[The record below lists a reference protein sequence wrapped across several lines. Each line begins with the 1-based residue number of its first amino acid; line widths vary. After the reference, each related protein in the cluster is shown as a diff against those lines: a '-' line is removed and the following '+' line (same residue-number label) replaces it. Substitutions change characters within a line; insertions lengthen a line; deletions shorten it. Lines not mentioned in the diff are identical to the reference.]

1 MDKNRFKNILK
12 KFSKQKVMVIGDMVA
27 DEYILGMTS
36 RVSREAPVLILKYD
50 SQTVLPGCGANA
62 VNNIHSLGGT
72 VFPVGIVGDD
82 DMGRK
87 LIALLKEKGIDTE
100 GIISDEGRLT
110 PTKTRILAGGSNT
123 TKQQVIRIDRE
134 NSNRANKKIEE
145 RLLKI
150 FNGMSKMMDAILVSD
165 YGLGTI
171 SEKILNSINRLAKS
185 GKNVITVDSRFNIL
199 KYRHI
204 TAATPNTEEVEFAL
218 NTTLNGNNINKY
230 GRKIL
235 SQIKSDGL
243 LITRGKE
250 GMTLF
255 EKDGKIT
262 DIDVYG
268 TDQVADVTGAG
279 DTVISAFTL
288 ALCSDASMKEAA
300 RVANYAGGI
309 VVMKSGTA
317 TVTIEE
323 IKNAIESETL
333 ALITNTY
340 HE

>member
-100 GIISDEGRLT
+100 GIVSDEGRLT

-134 NSNRANKKIEE
+134 NSNIANKKIEE

-171 SEKILNSINRLAKS
+171 SEKILNRINRLAKS
-185 GKNVITVDSRFNIL
+185 GKKVITVDSRFDIL

-279 DTVISAFTL
+279 DTVISALTL
-288 ALCSDASMKEAA
+288 TLCSDASMKEAA
-300 RVANYAGGI
+300 RIANYAGGI

-333 ALITNTY
+333 ALITNT
-340 HE
+340 

>member
-12 KFSKQKVMVIGDMVA
+12 KFSKQKVMVIGDIVA

-235 SQIKSDGL
+235 NQIKSDGL

-300 RVANYAGGI
+300 RIANYAGGI

-333 ALITNTY
+333 
-340 HE
+340 

>member
-134 NSNRANKKIEE
+134 NSNIVNKRTEE
-145 RLLKI
+145 KLLKI

-171 SEKILNSINRLAKS
+171 SKNILNSINRLAKS
-185 GKNVITVDSRFNIL
+185 GKKVITVDSRFDIL

-218 NTTLNGNNINKY
+218 NITLNGNTINKH
-230 GRKIL
+230 GRKII

-243 LITRGKE
+243 LITRGME

-255 EKDGKIT
+255 EKDGGIT
-262 DIDVYG
+262 DIDIYG
-268 TDQVADVTGAG
+268 TDEVADVTGAG

-288 ALCSDASMKEAA
+288 ALAAKASMREAA
-300 RVANYAGGI
+300 RLANYAGGI

-317 TVTIEE
+317 TVTTEE
-323 IKNAIESETL
+323 IENAIENEQK
-333 ALITNTY
+333 N
-340 HE
+340 

>member
-1 MDKNRFKNILK
+1 MNKNRLKNILK
-12 KFSKQKVMVIGDMVA
+12 KFSKQKVMVIGDIVA

-50 SQTVLPGCGANA
+50 SQTVLPGCGGNA
-62 VNNIHSLGGT
+62 VNNIHSLGGM

-87 LIALLKEKGIDTE
+87 LIALLKEKGINTD
-100 GIISDEGRLT
+100 GIVSDERRLT

-134 NSNRANKKIEE
+134 NSNIVNKRIEE
-145 RLLKI
+145 KLLKI

-171 SEKILNSINRLAKS
+171 SKDILNSINRLAKS
-185 GKNVITVDSRFNIL
+185 GKKVITVDSRFDIL
-199 KYRHI
+199 NYRHI

-218 NTTLNGNNINKY
+218 NTTLNGNNINRFGK
-230 GRKIL
+230 KII

-255 EKDGKIT
+255 EKDGGIT
-262 DIDVYG
+262 DIDIYG
-268 TDQVADVTGAG
+268 TDEVADVTGAG

-288 ALCSDASMKEAA
+288 ALAAKASMREAA
-300 RVANYAGGI
+300 RLANYAVGI

-317 TVTIEE
+317 TVTTEE
-323 IKNAIESETL
+323 IENAIENEQK
-333 ALITNTY
+333 N
-340 HE
+340 

>member
-1 MDKNRFKNILK
+1 MNKNRLKNILK
-12 KFSKQKVMVIGDMVA
+12 KFPKQKVMVIGDIVA

-50 SQTVLPGCGANA
+50 SQTVLPGCGGNA
-62 VNNIHSLGGT
+62 INNIHSLGGT

-82 DMGRK
+82 DMGKK
-87 LIALLKEKGIDTE
+87 LIALLKEKGINTE
-100 GIISDEGRLT
+100 GIVSDEGRLT

-134 NSNRANKKIEE
+134 NSNIVNKRIEE
-145 RLLKI
+145 KLLKI

-171 SEKILNSINRLAKS
+171 SKNILNSINRLAKS
-185 GKNVITVDSRFNIL
+185 DKKVITVDSRFDIL

-218 NTTLNGNNINKY
+218 NITLNGNTINKH

-235 SQIKSDGL
+235 GQIKSDGL

-255 EKDGKIT
+255 EKDGGIT
-262 DIDVYG
+262 DIDIYG
-268 TDQVADVTGAG
+268 TDEVADVTGAG

-288 ALCSDASMKEAA
+288 ALAAKASMREAA
-300 RVANYAGGI
+300 RLANYAGGI

-317 TVTIEE
+317 TVTTEE
-323 IKNAIESETL
+323 IENAIESETK
-333 ALITNTY
+333 T
-340 HE
+340 

>member
-1 MDKNRFKNILK
+1 MDKNRLKNILK
-12 KFSKQKVMVIGDMVA
+12 KFPKQKVMVIGDIVA

-50 SQTVLPGCGANA
+50 SQTVLPGCGGNA

-72 VFPVGIVGDD
+72 VFPVGVVGDD

-87 LIALLKEKGIDTE
+87 LIALLKEKGINTE
-100 GIISDEGRLT
+100 GIVSDGWRLT

-134 NSNRANKKIEE
+134 NSTVVNKRVEE
-145 RLLKI
+145 KLLKI

-171 SEKILNSINRLAKS
+171 SENILNSINRLAKS
-185 GKNVITVDSRFNIL
+185 GKKIITVDSRFDIL
-199 KYRHI
+199 KYSHI

-218 NTTLNGNNINKY
+218 NTTLNGNNINRY

-255 EKDGKIT
+255 EKDGGIT
-262 DIDVYG
+262 DIDIYG

-288 ALCSDASMKEAA
+288 ALAANASMKEAA
-300 RVANYAGGI
+300 RLANYAGGI

-317 TVTIEE
+317 TVNTKEIER
-323 IKNAIESETL
+323 
-333 ALITNTY
+333 ALDN
-340 HE
+340 E

>member
-12 KFSKQKVMVIGDMVA
+12 KFSKQKVMVIGDIVA

-288 ALCSDASMKEAA
+288 AIC
-300 RVANYAGGI
+300 
-309 VVMKSGTA
+309 
-317 TVTIEE
+317 
-323 IKNAIESETL
+323 
-333 ALITNTY
+333 
-340 HE
+340 

>member
-1 MDKNRFKNILK
+1 
-12 KFSKQKVMVIGDMVA
+12 MVIGDIVA

-50 SQTVLPGCGANA
+50 SQTVLPGCGGNA
-62 VNNIHSLGGT
+62 VNNTNSLGGT
-72 VFPVGIVGDD
+72 VFPVGVVGDD
-82 DMGRK
+82 DMGKK
-87 LIALLKEKGIDTE
+87 LIALLKEKGINTE
-100 GIISDEGRLT
+100 GIVSDWGRLT

-134 NSNRANKKIEE
+134 NSNIVNKRAEE
-145 RLLKI
+145 KLLKI
-150 FNGMSKMMDAILVSD
+150 FNGMAKIMDAILVSD

-171 SEKILNSINRLAKS
+171 SKNILHSINRLAKS
-185 GKNVITVDSRFNIL
+185 GKKVITVDSRFDIL

-255 EKDGKIT
+255 EKDGGIT
-262 DIDVYG
+262 DIDIYG
-268 TDQVADVTGAG
+268 TDEVADVTGAG

-288 ALCSDASMKEAA
+288 ALAAKASMREAA
-300 RVANYAGGI
+300 RLANYAGGI

-317 TVTIEE
+317 TVTTKEIENAVDNE
-323 IKNAIESETL
+323 QKN
-333 ALITNTY
+333 
-340 HE
+340 

>member
-1 MDKNRFKNILK
+1 
-12 KFSKQKVMVIGDMVA
+12 MVIGDIVA

-50 SQTVLPGCGANA
+50 SQTVLPGCGGNA
-62 VNNIHSLGGT
+62 INNIHSLGGT

-82 DMGRK
+82 DMGKK
-87 LIALLKEKGIDTE
+87 LIALLKEKGINTE
-100 GIISDEGRLT
+100 GIVSDEGRLT

-134 NSNRANKKIEE
+134 NSNIVNKRIEE
-145 RLLKI
+145 KLLKI
-150 FNGMSKMMDAILVSD
+150 FNGMSEMMDAILVSD

-171 SEKILNSINRLAKS
+171 SKNILNSINRLAKS
-185 GKNVITVDSRFNIL
+185 DKKVITVDSRFDIL

-218 NTTLNGNNINKY
+218 NTILNGNTINKH

-235 SQIKSDGL
+235 GQIKSDGL

-255 EKDGKIT
+255 EKDGGIT
-262 DIDVYG
+262 DIDIYG
-268 TDQVADVTGAG
+268 TDEVADVTGAG

-288 ALCSDASMKEAA
+288 ALAAKASMREAA
-300 RVANYAGGI
+300 RLANYAGGI

-317 TVTIEE
+317 TVTTEE
-323 IKNAIESETL
+323 IENAIENEQK
-333 ALITNTY
+333 N
-340 HE
+340 

>member
-1 MDKNRFKNILK
+1 
-12 KFSKQKVMVIGDMVA
+12 MVIGDIVA

-50 SQTVLPGCGANA
+50 SQTVLPGCGGNA
-62 VNNIHSLGGT
+62 VNNIHSLGGM
-72 VFPVGIVGDD
+72 VFPVGVVGDD
-82 DMGRK
+82 EMGEK
-87 LIALLKEKGIDTE
+87 LIALLKEKGINTE
-100 GIISDEGRLT
+100 GIVSDEGRLT

-134 NSNRANKKIEE
+134 NSNIVNKRTEE
-145 RLLKI
+145 KLLKI

-171 SEKILNSINRLAKS
+171 SKNILNSINRLAKS
-185 GKNVITVDSRFNIL
+185 DKKVITVDSRFDIL

-218 NTTLNGNNINKY
+218 NTILNGNTINKH

-235 SQIKSDGL
+235 GQIKSDGL

-255 EKDGKIT
+255 EKDGGIT
-262 DIDVYG
+262 DIDIYG
-268 TDQVADVTGAG
+268 TDEVADVTGAG

-288 ALCSDASMKEAA
+288 ALAAKASMREAA
-300 RVANYAGGI
+300 RLANYAGGI

-317 TVTIEE
+317 TVTTEE
-323 IKNAIESETL
+323 IENAIENEQK
-333 ALITNTY
+333 N
-340 HE
+340 

>member
-12 KFSKQKVMVIGDMVA
+12 KFSKQKVMVIGDIVA

-279 DTVISAFTL
+279 DTVISALTL
-288 ALCSDASMKEAA
+288 TLCSDASMKEAA

>member
-1 MDKNRFKNILK
+1 MNKNRLKGILK
-12 KFSKQKVMVIGDMVA
+12 NFSKQKVMVIGDIVA

-62 VNNIHSLGGT
+62 VNNIHSLGGA
-72 VFPVGIVGDD
+72 VFPVGIVGGD
-82 DMGRK
+82 DMGRR
-87 LIALLKEKGIDTE
+87 LIAILKEKGINTE
-100 GIISDEGRLT
+100 GIITDEGRLT

-123 TKQQVIRIDRE
+123 TKQQVIRIDKE
-134 NSNRANKKIEE
+134 NSNTVNKKIEE
-145 RLLKI
+145 KLLK
-150 FNGMSKMMDAILVSD
+150 FFDGMSKMMDAILVSD

-171 SEKILNSINRLAKS
+171 SKNILNSINRLAKG
-185 GKNVITVDSRFNIL
+185 GKKVITVDSRFDIL
-199 KYRHI
+199 KYRRI

-218 NTTLNGNNINKY
+218 NTIITGSNINKY

-235 SQIKSDGL
+235 NLIKSNGL

-250 GMTLF
+250 GMSLF
-255 EKDGKIT
+255 ERDGGIT
-262 DIDVYG
+262 DIDIYG

-288 ALCSDASMKEAA
+288 ALASNASMKEAA
-300 RVANYAGGI
+300 RIANYAGGI

-317 TVTIEE
+317 TVDIQEIER
-323 IKNAIESETL
+323 AIDNE
-333 ALITNTY
+333 
-340 HE
+340 

>member
-1 MDKNRFKNILK
+1 
-12 KFSKQKVMVIGDMVA
+12 MVIGDIVA

-50 SQTVLPGCGANA
+50 SQTVLPGCGGNA
-62 VNNIHSLGGT
+62 VNNIHSLGGM
-72 VFPVGIVGDD
+72 VFPVGVVGDD
-82 DMGRK
+82 EMGEK
-87 LIALLKEKGIDTE
+87 LIALLKEKGINTE
-100 GIISDEGRLT
+100 GIVSDEGRLT

-134 NSNRANKKIEE
+134 NSNIVNKRTEE
-145 RLLKI
+145 KLLKI

-171 SEKILNSINRLAKS
+171 SKNILNSINRLAKS
-185 GKNVITVDSRFNIL
+185 GKKVITVDSRFDIL

-218 NTTLNGNNINKY
+218 NITLNGNTINKH

-235 SQIKSDGL
+235 GQIKSDGL

-255 EKDGKIT
+255 EKDGGIT
-262 DIDVYG
+262 DIDIYG
-268 TDQVADVTGAG
+268 TDEVADVTGAG

-288 ALCSDASMKEAA
+288 ALAAKASMREAA
-300 RVANYAGGI
+300 RLANYAGGI

-317 TVTIEE
+317 TVTTEE
-323 IKNAIESETL
+323 IENAIENEQK
-333 ALITNTY
+333 N
-340 HE
+340 

>member
-1 MDKNRFKNILK
+1 
-12 KFSKQKVMVIGDMVA
+12 MVIGDIVA

-50 SQTVLPGCGANA
+50 SQTVLPGCGGNA
-62 VNNIHSLGGT
+62 VNNIHSLGGM
-72 VFPVGIVGDD
+72 VFPVGVVGDD
-82 DMGRK
+82 EMGEK
-87 LIALLKEKGIDTE
+87 LIALLKDKGINTE
-100 GIISDEGRLT
+100 GIVSDEGRLT

-134 NSNRANKKIEE
+134 NSNIVNKRTEE
-145 RLLKI
+145 KLLKI

-171 SEKILNSINRLAKS
+171 SKNILNSINRLAKS
-185 GKNVITVDSRFNIL
+185 DKKVITVDSRFDIL

-218 NTTLNGNNINKY
+218 NTILNGNTINKH

-235 SQIKSDGL
+235 GQIKSDGL

-255 EKDGKIT
+255 EKDGGIT
-262 DIDVYG
+262 DIDIYG
-268 TDQVADVTGAG
+268 TDEVADVTGAG

-288 ALCSDASMKEAA
+288 ALAAKASMREAA
-300 RVANYAGGI
+300 RLANYAGGI

-317 TVTIEE
+317 TVTTEE
-323 IKNAIESETL
+323 IENAIENEQK
-333 ALITNTY
+333 N
-340 HE
+340 

>member
-134 NSNRANKKIEE
+134 NSNIANKKIEE

-171 SEKILNSINRLAKS
+171 SEKILNRINRLAKS
-185 GKNVITVDSRFNIL
+185 GKKVITVDSRFDIL

-235 SQIKSDGL
+235 NQIKSDGL

-255 EKDGKIT
+255 ERNGGIT

-279 DTVISAFTL
+279 DTVISALTL
-288 ALCSDASMKEAA
+288 TLCSDASMKEAA
-300 RVANYAGGI
+300 RIANYAGGI

-333 ALITNTY
+333 ALITNT
-340 HE
+340 

>member
-1 MDKNRFKNILK
+1 MNKNRLKKILN
-12 KFSKQKVMVIGDMVA
+12 KFSKQKVLVIGDIVA

-62 VNNIHSLGGT
+62 VNNIHSLGGK
-72 VFPVGIVGDD
+72 VFPVGVVGND

-87 LIALLKEKGIDTE
+87 LIAFLKAKGINSD
-100 GIISDEGRLT
+100 GIVSDELRLT

-134 NSNRANKKIEE
+134 NSAIVNRRTEE

-150 FNGMSKMMDAILVSD
+150 FNRMAKMMDAIIVSD

-171 SEKILNSINRLAKS
+171 SKNILNNINRLAKK
-185 GKNVITVDSRFNIL
+185 GEKVITVDSRFDIL

-204 TAATPNTEEVEFAL
+204 TAATPNTEEIELAL

-230 GRKIL
+230 GKKIL

-243 LITRGKE
+243 LITMGKD

-255 EKDGKIT
+255 ERNGKIT
-262 DIDVYG
+262 DIDIYG

-279 DTVISAFTL
+279 DTVISTFTL
-288 ALCSDASMKEAA
+288 ALAAKASMKEAA
-300 RVANYAGGI
+300 RLANYAGGV

-317 TVTIEE
+317 TVTTEE
-323 IKNAIESETL
+323 IENAIDNE
-333 ALITNTY
+333 
-340 HE
+340 

>member
-1 MDKNRFKNILK
+1 MNKNRLKNILK
-12 KFSKQKVMVIGDMVA
+12 KFPKQKVMVIGDIVA

-50 SQTVLPGCGANA
+50 SQTVLPGCGGNA
-62 VNNIHSLGGT
+62 VNNIHSLGGM
-72 VFPVGIVGDD
+72 VFPVGVVGDD
-82 DMGRK
+82 EMGEK
-87 LIALLKEKGIDTE
+87 LIALLKEKGINTE
-100 GIISDEGRLT
+100 GIVSDEGRLT

-134 NSNRANKKIEE
+134 NSNIVNKRTEE
-145 RLLKI
+145 KLLKI

-171 SEKILNSINRLAKS
+171 SKNILNSINRLAKS
-185 GKNVITVDSRFNIL
+185 DKKVITVDSRFDIL

-218 NTTLNGNNINKY
+218 NTILNGNTINKH

-235 SQIKSDGL
+235 GQIKSDGL

-255 EKDGKIT
+255 EKDGGIT
-262 DIDVYG
+262 DIDIYG
-268 TDQVADVTGAG
+268 TDEVADVTGAG

-288 ALCSDASMKEAA
+288 ALAAKASMREAA
-300 RVANYAGGI
+300 RLANYAGGI

-317 TVTIEE
+317 TVTTEE
-323 IKNAIESETL
+323 IENAIENEQK
-333 ALITNTY
+333 N
-340 HE
+340 